1 MSPKI
6 LLLCWPHTHTHTHT
20 HKVHAGD
27 IILLII
33 STCHF
38 SFTVLCSLVSV
49 GVWLAS
55 KNEVLRYIDEAEL
68 PKCVNKDCDTSTEDN
83 VRIRILKLV
92 FTFKHNGV
100 SIYSMKCFKINKEL
114 TFIITCIHLDHCATW
129 VQHEFSSTRIARS
142 RKLHLGNT
150 VMASEKIWW
159 ILIDGSYNLFIGKY

>member
-1 MSPKI
+1 MYYLDRCTDTVI
-6 LLLCWPHTHTHTHT
+6 LLLLYLELNFLHYISLGISLFYESQNSTSVLTFIGKNLIARHSSHTHT

-38 SFTVLCSLVSV
+38 SFTVLCSLVSA

-55 KNEVLRYIDEAEL
+55 KNEVRRYIDEAEL
-68 PKCVNKDCDTSTEDN
+68 PECVNKDCDTSTEDN

-114 TFIITCIHLDHCATW
+114 TFIITCIHLDHCAT
-129 VQHEFSSTRIARS
+129 
-142 RKLHLGNT
+142 
-150 VMASEKIWW
+150 
-159 ILIDGSYNLFIGKY
+159 

>member
-1 MSPKI
+1 MS
-6 LLLCWPHTHTHTHT
+6 
-20 HKVHAGD
+20 A
-27 IILLII
+27 
-33 STCHF
+33 
-38 SFTVLCSLVSV
+38 

-159 ILIDGSYNLFIGKY
+159 ILIDGSYNLFIGKYQVGSSFLITSFNFLVLMDLIIEKIFHPLKFVE